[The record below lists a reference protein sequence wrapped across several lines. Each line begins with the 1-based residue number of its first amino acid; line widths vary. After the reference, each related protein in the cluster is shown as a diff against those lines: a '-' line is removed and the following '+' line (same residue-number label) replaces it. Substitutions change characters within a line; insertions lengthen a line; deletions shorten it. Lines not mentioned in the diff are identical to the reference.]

1 MFLLLSVLTS
11 YYFWTCNKNI
21 AAKVIITFTWLSI
34 RALTLT
40 SQLMVSMVYL
50 FLSGL
55 FLFWRHYRQTEHTF
69 SKTNTL
75 YPEVFSKQCET
86 IFTTDFTEAVTATP
100 ALSSHLA
107 VVAPTAFDAA
117 RARRIRSANAAAP
130 SATRSLIII
139 IIYY

>member
-34 RALTLT
+34 RALTLSTYGLDAISFFKWPFFILT
-40 SQLMVSMVYL
+40 S
-50 FLSGL
+50 
-55 FLFWRHYRQTEHTF
+55 RQTEHTF